1 MTQAMPCHGSDM
13 IIDPKDHPFSNIHK
27 LMIGSI
33 LPRPIAF
40 VSTIS
45 KEGIP
50 NLAPFSYFNGV
61 CSKPPTIMF
70 APSRRGYDGKTKD
83 TLNNIQETGEF
94 VVNIVSEDF
103 AEQMVRCSTDYDPEV
118 NEFEISRLTPLP
130 SHRVGPPRVG
140 ESRVNFEC
148 KLNQVIPVGDGSPG
162 SGFVVIGTI
171 VLFHVDD
178 SVYEDGHIS
187 LEALRPIGRLAGYRY
202 VRVTDTLEIT
212 RQVRPSSAPVRE
224 RGPGRD

>member
-1 MTQAMPCHGSDM
+1 M
-13 IIDPKDHPFSNIHK
+13 IIDPRDHPFSDTHK

-40 VSTIS
+40 VSTVS
-45 KEGIP
+45 KDGIT

-61 CSKPPTIMF
+61 CSNPPTIMF

-83 TLNNIQETGEF
+83 TLNNIRDTREF

-103 AEQMVRCSTDYDPEV
+103 AEQMVRCSTDFDPDV
-118 NEFEISRLTPLP
+118 DEFDISGLTPAP
-130 SHRVGPPRVG
+130 SVRITPPRVA

-148 KLNQVIPVGDGSPG
+148 ELNQIVEVGDGSPG

-171 VLFHVDD
+171 VLFHIHDD
-178 SVYEDGHIS
+178 LYEQGHIVM
-187 LEALRPIGRLAGYRY
+187 EKLRPVGRLAGHRY
-202 VRVTDTLEIT
+202 VRVTDTLEIV
-212 RQVRPSSAPVRE
+212 RKIRPS
-224 RGPGRD
+224 D

>member
-1 MTQAMPCHGSDM
+1 M
-13 IIDPKDHPFSNIHK
+13 IIDPKERPFSDIHK

-45 KEGIP
+45 AQGIV

-61 CSKPPTIMF
+61 CSNPPTVMF

-83 TLNNIQETGEF
+83 TLNNIQETEEF

-103 AEQMVRCSTDYDPEV
+103 AEQMVRCSTDYDPQV
-118 NEFEISRLTPLP
+118 NEFDISGLTPV
-130 SHRVGPPRVG
+130 SSDRVAPPRVG

-148 KLNQVIPVGDGSPG
+148 KLQQVVPVGDGSPG

-171 VLFHVDD
+171 ILIHVDD
-178 SVYEDGHIS
+178 RVYEDGHIN
-187 LEALRPIGRLAGYRY
+187 LEALRPLGRLAGHRY
-202 VRVTDTLEIT
+202 VRVTDVLEIP
-212 RQVRPSSAPVRE
+212 RQIRPPGLPAPE
-224 RGPGRD
+224 EDPGGH